1 MKLSGKLFRAVS
13 LFFVLAVVVSPALAQ
28 SGQIVQIHALDDSD
42 FPTLT
47 VAASVLDANGRPV
60 TGLTADDFEVLEDGV
75 PGTLLDVQPVV
86 DTDVGIAVVIAI
98 DTSSSM
104 TGSPLAI
111 TKGAASAFV
120 DGLGDADQ
128 VAVLSFAET
137 VEVRQEFTADKEAAK
152 AAINGLIPAG
162 RTVLYDGAYH
172 AVQLA
177 SDSGLARRMVVL
189 LSDANEFGQ
198 LSLAAR
204 SDAFVAAREEAIPV
218 YTIALGSSV
227 DEVYMR
233 ELATLTGGEAYL
245 APTLDELGTLYARL
259 AELLRNQYVLS
270 VQSSVL
276 GDGQPH
282 ALTVR
287 LRESGAE
294 ASRTFVSRAFSPGIT
309 LNGLHADQILAKPVT
324 LTPAIASQ
332 GVLAEVTYALDGQT
346 ISSDPQPPY
355 SVFVNPHGLAAGAH
369 ILTVKARDAAG
380 NTGQTR
386 IPFEVPSLPPMVSLP
401 TLSSAETLAEA
412 LVLEP
417 DIASQGPVQQVT
429 YTIDGSPVY
438 TATESPYRY
447 TLNPADLHR
456 GEHTLGVVVTDQSGQ
471 QGGSDF
477 AFSVG
482 RKPVNLLTVG
492 LGVGV
497 LALGT
502 VLVLLLAGAVLM
514 MRRRPEIV
522 APTGQPVLAPA
533 LEGEPD
539 AWLRVDSGG
548 DQRGQTFPLTRQ
560 RVVIGRSPRC
570 DWVLDD
576 VQRFVSREHAAVWWQ
591 DARYTIEDLK
601 SSRGTYVNGR
611 RLEGRHRLSNGD
623 EIRLGNF
630 IVIFQEL
637 VFDED
642 MELTQIEPA
651 STLVP
656 DDTRE
661 LTKTD
666 SLEERRR
673 KARRFGGSDRS

>member
-1 MKLSGKLFRAVS
+1 MKQSGKLVRVVS
-13 LFFVLAVVVSPALAQ
+13 LFLVLAVMASPALAQ
-28 SGQIVQIHALDDSD
+28 SGQIVQIHALDASD

-47 VAASVLDANGRPV
+47 IAASVLDANGRPV
-60 TGLTADDFEVLEDGV
+60 TGLTASDFEVLEDGV
-75 PGTLLDVQPVV
+75 PGTLLDALPVV
-86 DTDVGIAVVIAI
+86 DTDLGIAVVIAI
-98 DTSSSM
+98 DVSASM
-104 TGSPLAI
+104 AGSPLAA
-111 TKGAASAFV
+111 TKGAATAFV
-120 DGLGDADQ
+120 NSLGDADQ

-137 VEVRQEFTADKEAAK
+137 VEVKQEFTADKDAAR
-152 AAINGLIPAG
+152 AAINSLTAGG

-177 SDSGLARRMVVL
+177 GEAGLARRTVVL

-204 SDAFVAAREEAIPV
+204 GDAFVAARDEAIPV

-233 ELATLTGGEAYL
+233 ELATLTGGETYL
-245 APTLDELGTLYARL
+245 APTPAELAALYEGL

-276 GDGQPH
+276 GDGQSH

-287 LRESGAE
+287 LRDSGAE
-294 ASRTFVSRAFSPGIT
+294 ASRTFVSRAFSPDIT
-309 LNGLHADQILAKPVT
+309 LNGLQANQTLAEPVT
-324 LTPAIASQ
+324 LTPAITSQ
-332 GVLAEVTYALDGQT
+332 GSLAEVTYTLDGQT
-346 ISSDPQPPY
+346 IDSDPQPPY
-355 SVFVNPHGLAAGAH
+355 SVFVNPHKLAAGAH
-369 ILTVKARDAAG
+369 TLAVKVRDAAG
-380 NTGQTR
+380 NIGQTQ
-386 IPFEVPSLPPMVSLP
+386 IPFEVPPLPPMVSLP
-401 TLSSAETLAEA
+401 TLSSAEALAEA

-438 TATESPYRY
+438 TATEAPYRY
-447 TLNPADLHR
+447 TLNPADLRR

-471 QGGSDF
+471 QGGSEF
-477 AFSVG
+477 GFSVG
-482 RKPVNLLTVG
+482 QQPVNFLTVG

-502 VLVLLLAGAVLM
+502 ALVLLLAGVVLM
-514 MRRRPEIV
+514 MRRRPEFV
-522 APTGQPVLAPA
+522 APAGQLAPA
-533 LEGEPD
+533 QAEEPD

-560 RVVIGRSPRC
+560 RIVIGRSPRC

-576 VQRFVSREHAAVWWQ
+576 VQRFVSREHAAIWWQ
-591 DARYTIEDLK
+591 DARYMIEDLN
-601 SSRGTYVNGR
+601 STRGIYLNGR
-611 RLEGRHRLSNGD
+611 RLEGHHRLSNGD
-623 EIRLGNF
+623 EIRLGSY

-642 MELTQIEPA
+642 MELTRIEPA
-651 STLVP
+651 DTFVQ

-666 SLEERRR
+666 PLKGKRWR
-673 KARRFGGSDRS
+673 ARRSGRTDRS